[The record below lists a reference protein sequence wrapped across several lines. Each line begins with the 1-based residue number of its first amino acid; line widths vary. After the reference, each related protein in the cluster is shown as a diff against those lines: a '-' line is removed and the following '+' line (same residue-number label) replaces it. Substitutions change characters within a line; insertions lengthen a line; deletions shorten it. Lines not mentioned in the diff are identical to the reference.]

1 MCDMKTRRYAH
12 IIPVLRIAVWYI
24 DDDNV
29 NSVVLLLCWTLGNT
43 VVLRV
48 GQLAWFQHVE
58 VRSQLCADL
67 SKLFTLS
74 V

>member
-48 GQLAWFQHVE
+48 GQLALVSTCRGQITAV
-58 VRSQLCADL
+58 C
-67 SKLFTLS
+67 
-74 V
+74 

>member
-29 NSVVLLLCWTLGNT
+29 NSVVLLLCWTLGKAI
-43 VVLRV
+43 L
-48 GQLAWFQHVE
+48 
-58 VRSQLCADL
+58 
-67 SKLFTLS
+67 
-74 V
+74 